1 MKTNKKLLTS
11 LISISMCSMLIPM
24 NGIQNIYATEGGVTL
39 ANNGNISKDEIINAL
54 IPDSQLEH
62 KVDDN
67 EKVEVPDYNLRRGIC
82 ELMNY
87 KDVDNAVITKRDM
100 RRIRYLS
107 PEVCQAHDNSE
118 HGVRVKDLEGLQ
130 YAENLE
136 KLSMVN
142 QAFGDISP
150 LSNLTKLKYLDLR
163 NVAKDKHGI
172 KDVSPLK
179 RLVNLEYLNLFK
191 AEPTNVNEL
200 ENLVKLKSLN
210 LGATKINSVDFVKN
224 MTNLE
229 YLNLEHNEFTD
240 ISALENLVNLKTLLL
255 DSTVKSW
262 ITDTSK
268 SRIKDISKLNKLT
281 KLEELGV
288 SNNNIEE
295 IDVVKNFK
303 KLTKFHATNNNIT
316 NFESLL
322 SLRGL
327 QEVWIQENKNS
338 IVKSAENY
346 LKAKELFSKL
356 NKDDYV
362 KEDAAIIESLLNA
375 DNNIKKFFG
384 DETLKAL
391 EKYKEELQTKD
402 KIKNTLFEDIR
413 LNQINGSIEK
423 IAKVKDVKIKVGEN
437 LLDKLPKTVKVRV
450 KLDKKE
456 PKGEIEKNSSSDVL
470 KIAVV
475 SAEGNFVADG
485 IELVS
490 NTGKK
495 YTVTNGIV
503 EVKASDAVVPYTPY
517 SLSYNGKKVFEFYNT
532 GYNRVGNIKGS
543 NGVIDVAKADD
554 ISKYLVSNID
564 KGLAENN
571 NSATEKP
578 GTAPKPAPG
587 TEEGTVP
594 KPAPGTEEGTT
605 PKPAPGTEE
614 GTTPKPVPGT
624 EDKENKPID
633 TTGLGI
639 VGSQIIYK
647 VVDENGKAVE
657 LDAPLVAAGEYDSKQ
672 STFENGLYK
681 FKSAGEDSEFR
692 ISINSSKYQLVGTYS
707 FATVY
712 NNKLP
717 NANSFS
723 YIVKNN
729 IKENFSKEGKI
740 TNKDVFV
747 IQVKTLKDNTVTPPA
762 VGFPSAGKPTD
773 ETRPVKPEVHKDSRI
788 GVKKD
793 ARNNVSL
800 NYKVVD
806 QSGKEINEM
815 LGISAFSPNNQ
826 DINLKYNNGIYT
838 YTAQGIDDTFT
849 IKLKSDKYELANSYT
864 FRDKYNVKTFKGEIS
879 SVKLNS
885 EDTSKVEEADDKFF
899 TLVVTEKKV
908 LATSNNTGF
917 RAVGNS
923 GSTDTVDVTLPV
935 EYDLTNVDVNT
946 PGEYEVIGKV
956 VHGENIRNDK
966 DLKVNVKV
974 IVTAKDSESPTEN
987 TEGNKPDAGTGNT
1000 EGNKPDAG
1008 TGNTEGNK
1016 PDAGTG
1022 NTEGNKPDVGTGN
1035 TEGNK
1040 PDAGI
1045 GNTEGNKPDAGTGN
1059 TEGNKPDTG
1068 TGNTEGNKPDVGTGN
1083 TEGSKPD
1090 TGAGNTEG
1098 SKPDAGTGN
1107 TEGNKP
1113 DTGTALPEKLGVLS
1127 AKLSDGIKVEVR
1139 YDVSKVDVDKFVAQ
1153 EITGTEADKVKELV
1167 KDLNPKLE
1175 VLKTLE
1181 LHFEKDGK
1189 EVKAIGEIRTVTLAV
1204 TVDEGKTL
1212 KVYHVNG
1219 DKLEE
1224 VPSSYVNG
1232 KLTFYTKH
1240 FSKFI
1245 ITAVPTA
1252 GTSDISGD
1260 VGATKERNGSEEK
1273 IVEKEA
1279 KEGSLPN
1286 TGMNSANAMALGLSL
1301 ITLLGLVVRRK
1312 LSK

>member
-1 MKTNKKLLTS
+1 MKTKKKLLTS
-11 LISISMCSMLIPM
+11 LISMSMCSMLIPM
-24 NGIQNIYATEGGVTL
+24 NGVQNIYAEDGTVTL
-39 ANNGNISKDEIINAL
+39 NSNGNISKEDIIKAL
-54 IPDSQLEH
+54 IPDSELEH
-62 KVDDN
+62 RVDDN
-67 EKVEVPDYNLRRGIC
+67 EKVDVPDYNLRRGIC

-87 KDVDNAVITKRDM
+87 KDVDNAAITKRDL

-879 SVKLNS
+879 SVQVNS
-885 EDTSKVEEADDKFF
+885 ENVSNVEEAGEKFF
-899 TLVVTEKKV
+899 TLVVAEKK
-908 LATSNNTGF
+908 ASAAPSNNATF
-917 RAVGNS
+917 RAVGNL
-923 GSTDTVDVTLPV
+923 GSTDTIDVTLPV

-946 PGEYEVIGKV
+946 PGEYEVAGKV

-974 IVTAKDSESPTEN
+974 TVIEKDTDKTEEKKPE
-987 TEGNKPDAGTGNT
+987 TEVEKPKEEKPETEVEKPD
-1000 EGNKPDAG
+1000 NKV
-1008 TGNTEGNK
+1008 
-1016 PDAGTG
+1016 
-1022 NTEGNKPDVGTGN
+1022 DVP
-1035 TEGNK
+1035 EF
-1040 PDAGI
+1040 
-1045 GNTEGNKPDAGTGN
+1045 
-1059 TEGNKPDTG
+1059 
-1068 TGNTEGNKPDVGTGN
+1068 
-1083 TEGSKPD
+1083 SKPD
-1090 TGAGNTEG
+1090 TVPINDVPELGNVDKLKIEAEI
-1098 SKPDAGTGN
+1098 SKIKEQLKTLSPADAEKLTADL
-1107 TEGNKP
+1107 EKFEEALKILEANKP
-1113 DTGTALPEKLGVLS
+1113 AVQSLPKLDIS
-1127 AKLSDGIKVEVR
+1127 AVET
-1139 YDVSKVDVDKFVAQ
+1139 
-1153 EITGTEADKVKELV
+1153 EILKVKEQI
-1167 KDLNPKLE
+1167 KDAEENGAEPYIVEGLKALLADDEELLE
-1175 VLKTLE
+1175 ALKVIEANRPAINEVPEFDLTALRGDKSIRTDT
-1181 LHFEKDGK
+1181 HFEQKDSDK
-1189 EVKAIGEIRTVTLAV
+1189 KGEIKKG
-1204 TVDEGKTL
+1204 EG
-1212 KVYHVNG
+1212 
-1219 DKLEE
+1219 
-1224 VPSSYVNG
+1224 
-1232 KLTFYTKH
+1232 
-1240 FSKFI
+1240 
-1245 ITAVPTA
+1245 
-1252 GTSDISGD
+1252 
-1260 VGATKERNGSEEK
+1260 
-1273 IVEKEA
+1273 
-1279 KEGSLPN
+1279 LPA
-1286 TGMNSANAMALGLSL
+1286 TGMTSSRTFALGLSL
-1301 ITLLGLVVRRK
+1301 IALVGAVVRRK